1 MNNMNSMNSM
11 CDFFGV
17 ELGIGDEVAL
27 TPFHHRGLVKGVVVG
42 FTAGQVR
49 TEYPH
54 QGITVKILMW
64 PATLIINLP

>member
-1 MNNMNSMNSM
+1 MNSMNGM

-27 TPFHHRGLVKGVVVG
+27 TPKHYRGLVKGVVVG
-42 FTAGQVR
+42 FTAKQVR

-54 QGITVKILMW
+54 QGMTIKFLT
-64 PATLIINLP
+64 PPETLIINLP